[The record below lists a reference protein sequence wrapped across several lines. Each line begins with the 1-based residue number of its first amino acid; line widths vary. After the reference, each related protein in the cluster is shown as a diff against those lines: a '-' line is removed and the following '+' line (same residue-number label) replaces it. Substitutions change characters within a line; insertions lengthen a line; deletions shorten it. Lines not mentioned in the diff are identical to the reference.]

1 MKKMFFSAVFFKETP
16 QGTDN
21 RLSKNQ
27 NKQLYKMLYFANNA
41 IHESGGEPPLSLI
54 WHWAKYGFCT
64 PTKCRRLYT
73 SESEFGGISKGR
85 ASRANCGK
93 QNFKRGL
100 TNGAQRCIMEEQWRY
115 QPFRTLLVCAAGAAK
130 RHVRAPLNPSLRSC
144 GKGVRGKKTIDNLS
158 MVFFLFVLRFAKC
171 LRFE

>member
-16 QGTDN
+16 QRTDN
-21 RLSKNQ
+21 HLSENQ

-100 TNGAQRCIMEEQWRY
+100 TNGVQRCIMVMLDGV
-115 QPFRTLLVCAAGAAK
+115 TVS
-130 RHVRAPLNPSLRSC
+130 HPSCLRRGS
-144 GKGVRGKKTIDNLS
+144 GKKACPRPTQSLVEILWQGCK
-158 MVFFLFVLRFAKC
+158 R
-171 LRFE
+171 